1 MVKNP
6 PQCRRPRDVGFD
18 PWVRKIPG
26 RQKWKPTLL
35 FILAWKIPWTEEPG
49 GLQSLG
55 SQRVVHD
62 SMHTH
67 THTHT
72 HTHSTGTFVVM
83 NGPILIHY
91 YLLTSRLESDSL
103 SFYLMSFFRSRIP
116 SRIAH

>member
-1 MVKNP
+1 MW
-6 PQCRRPRDVGFD
+6 GL
-18 PWVRKIPG
+18 IPG
-26 RQKWKPTLL
+26 SGRSQGGRNGNPL
-35 FILAWKIPWTEEPG
+35 FYSFLPGKFHGQRSLVGYSPW
-49 GLQSLG
+49 GLKELY
-55 SQRVVHD
+55 
-62 SMHTH
+62 MIACTH

>member
-26 RQKWKPTLL
+26 RQKWKLTLL
-35 FILAWKIPWTEEPG
+35 FILAGKIPWTEEPG

-55 SQRVVHD
+55 LKELYKIAC
-62 SMHTH
+62 TH

-72 HTHSTGTFVVM
+72 QSTGTFVVM